1 MKIRMFRFGTAICV
15 RTTLAA
21 LALICSTF
29 DASAQTDPA
38 ICDTTQQLITHAQR
52 GFSQIKGPTIAGT
65 AISRQTDIRFP
76 GAARCEITELAART
90 EYACDWAPSSDNPKL
105 IAELGRNIATCLPE
119 GKVEIT
125 DAETPRPRHII
136 KTRNAEFYLSVD
148 SIDGNVYLTVRAL

>member
-1 MKIRMFRFGTAICV
+1 MSQFDSGRLA
-15 RTTLAA
+15 RTVLLTLA
-21 LALICSTF
+21 LACTTGEAI
-29 DASAQTDPA
+29 AQKDPA
-38 ICDTTQQLITHAQR
+38 VCETVQQLIGHAQR

-90 EYACDWAPSSDNPKL
+90 EYACDWARTNDNPKL
-105 IAELGRNIATCLPE
+105 VAELAKKISICLPE
-119 GKVEIT
+119 AKVEIT
-125 DAETPRPRHII
+125 DVETPRPRHII